1 MTVATDI
8 AIPSSD
14 RGQPW
19 RVLLWLAPLTAFW
32 IALNYWV
39 PALPAS
45 GVPSTAGRLA
55 IQIAIVLGLWLA
67 LERTELAP
75 RRRLGVW
82 LAVVVPYTLWLAV
95 IWSVAING
103 VFRPGNNTLPLVPL
117 AIFLPVIVGV
127 PILLRSKRIGEVLDA
142 MPASWLIG
150 LQVYRVLGGI
160 FLVGWARGVI
170 PGIVRLAGRHRRR
183 DHRAARLAGRL
194 LAGNAER
201 QCATRSNRVEYLRF
215 ARFHDR
221 GRDRA
226 GHFPGPISVAR
237 TERPQHRARALS
249 DRPDPGLCGAELDPA
264 PRAVIAP
271 AAPHPPTISDRSELV
286 GSGSL
291 GAHNKGVSFGS
302 RARPQPRVISQPD
315 RKFSRLPARTGIGRT
330 CDRL

>member
-45 GVPSTAGRLA
+45 GVPSTASRLA
-55 IQIAIVLGLWLA
+55 IHIAIVLGLWLA

-82 LAVVVPYTLWLAV
+82 LAIVVPYTLWLAI

-103 VFRPGNNTLPLVPL
+103 VFRPGNSTLPLVPL

-142 MPASWLIG
+142 MPASWLVG
-150 LQVYRVLGGI
+150 LQVYRVFGGI

-170 PGIVRLAGRHRRR
+170 PSPVRLAGGHRRC

-194 LAGNAER
+194 FARVAER
-201 QCATRSNRVEYLRF
+201 QCGTRGNRVEYLRL

-226 GHFPGPISVAR
+226 GHRARPISVDRA
-237 TERPQHRARALS
+237 EHPQHRSRALP

-271 AAPHPPTISDRSELV
+271 AAPRPPASSDRSELV
-286 GSGSL
+286 GSRRL
-291 GAHNKGVSFGS
+291 GARDKGISS
-302 RARPQPRVISQPD
+302 RAWPPGNPQPGVTPQSD
-315 RKFSRLPARTGIGRT
+315 RKFFSAFLREPG
-330 CDRL
+330 